1 MLNHDAASH
10 LQEARDYM
18 RSISNHGLDVSAL
31 YIAQAY
37 LTVLLPHSE
46 IANITEAHLYLA
58 CSFRSGRPDI
68 NCKAL
73 QEGSYRCAFF

>member
-1 MLNHDAASH
+1 MLSHDTASH

-37 LTVLLPHSE
+37 LTV
-46 IANITEAHLYLA
+46 
-58 CSFRSGRPDI
+58 
-68 NCKAL
+68 
-73 QEGSYRCAFF
+73 